1 METGAIKTSGGA
13 ERAASEPLLAA
24 GEAAAVAGDEIAVPS
39 PAKVGGPVLGGKGV
53 NAVTHAPH
61 GLAGRVPS
69 ETEVFL
75 GIAQQMCESLKAII
89 DNLKPSEREKEN
101 LRRRKEEIEEL
112 RHELLTRK
120 IDLQKARQRFV
131 NMLDHDDVAELS
143 KQADRANGMIR
154 G

>member
-1 METGAIKTSGGA
+1 MDVALQGNPNVQVPPPQAA
-13 ERAASEPLLAA
+13 EGMVRPAVEPPARGMPALVVT
-24 GEAAAVAGDEIAVPS
+24 EAAEMLMEADYAAKKAVV
-39 PAKVGGPVLGGKGV
+39 
-53 NAVTHAPH
+53 
-61 GLAGRVPS
+61 
-69 ETEVFL
+69 
-75 GIAQQMCESLKAII
+75 